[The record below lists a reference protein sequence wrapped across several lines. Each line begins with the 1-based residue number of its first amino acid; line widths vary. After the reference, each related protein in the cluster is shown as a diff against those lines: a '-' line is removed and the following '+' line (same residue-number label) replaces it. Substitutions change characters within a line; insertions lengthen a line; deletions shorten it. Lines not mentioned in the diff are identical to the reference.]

1 MSNNTPTEQM
11 IKKNPAKKVLH
22 RLSLRYVSSTWKALE
37 GYYQVEM
44 NTGARVRQGSLFVMF
59 APPPPPPPATRFKPE
74 DSVCWESQSS
84 LSPSKS
90 RQALS

>member
-59 APPPPPPPATRFKPE
+59 APPPPHPPQLVSNLKTASVGKVSLLCPLVKADKP
-74 DSVCWESQSS
+74 
-84 LSPSKS
+84 
-90 RQALS
+90 